1 MTRYLWLL
9 ILIVACAQAQVAAP
23 ASQSPASSAPASSAS
38 TAASGSQ
45 PQTEPQ
51 ATQPQPSSQPQ
62 ATQPSTQPQN
72 PANPGDLPPL
82 ARPGA
87 KVSLVRGVLKRVDPI
102 HDELLIKVYG
112 DGDVRINFDPRT
124 QLVSTSADASAGKT
138 QLIGIPA
145 GSVLSVDTV
154 IDRGKLFA
162 VTVRTVSSDA
172 AELNGQIVR
181 YDATRSRLT
190 LRDPMSPQSLALR
203 VTPST
208 VIVNHGQ
215 TAPAQSLSAGMLV
228 QVWFSPAQKSAT
240 KIEIL
245 AERGNSFT
253 FQGRVVSVDLRTRSL
268 ALSNDT
274 DQNVHEISIGALD
287 NSSLNL
293 LREGADVTIQA
304 EFDGDRYN
312 ARSVALVRRN
322 QQ

>member
-1 MTRYLWLL
+1 
-9 ILIVACAQAQVAAP
+9 VAAP
-23 ASQSPASSAPASSAS
+23 ASPAPASPAPVSSAPARSDSSQLPDV
-38 TAASGSQ
+38 Q
-45 PQTEPQ
+45 PQTIQPQ
-51 ATQPQPSSQPQ
+51 TTQPQTAPPQTAQPSNQPETIQPQ
-62 ATQPSTQPQN
+62 A
-72 PANPGDLPPL
+72 PANPADLPPL
-82 ARPGA
+82 TRPGT
-87 KVSLVRGVLKRVDPI
+87 KVSLVRGVLKRMDPI
-102 HDELLIKVYG
+102 HDELLIKVFG

-124 QLVSTSADASAGKT
+124 QLVSSADASGNKA
-138 QLIGIPA
+138 QLIGIPT

-162 VTVRTVSSDA
+162 VTVRTVASVA

-215 TAPAQSLSAGMLV
+215 PASPQTLSAGMLV
-228 QVWFSPAQKSAT
+228 QVWFSPAQKAAT

-268 ALSNDT
+268 AISNDT
-274 DQNVHEISIGALD
+274 DQNVHEIAIGALD
-287 NSSLNL
+287 NSSLGL

-312 ARSVALVRRN
+312 ARSVALVPKN
-322 QQ
+322 Q